1 MSKREGSG
9 GRKTVGKELDKREET
24 RQGKKKRER
33 RWRSR
38 KSEYRERLE
47 IEQFCFKHLPKTDQ
61 PFS

>member
-1 MSKREGSG
+1 M
-9 GRKTVGKELDKREET
+9 GKELDKREET